1 MMRRR
6 RARLRAGV
14 AADDEVAVGVLAAAL
29 AGVGVLDAAGAE
41 AILLAVVATKEKKRS
56 VTRNPTLMICIRG
69 GEDTHFQKKVQP
81 PLLELSSDSV
91 GASQV
96 YASHVP

>member
-1 MMRRR
+1 MKSP
-6 RARLRAGV
+6 L
-14 AADDEVAVGVLAAAL
+14 EFSQPHSPVLGSWMQPVPKPSSL
-29 AGVGVLDAAGAE
+29 PLS
-41 AILLAVVATKEKKRS
+41 LQKKKKRS